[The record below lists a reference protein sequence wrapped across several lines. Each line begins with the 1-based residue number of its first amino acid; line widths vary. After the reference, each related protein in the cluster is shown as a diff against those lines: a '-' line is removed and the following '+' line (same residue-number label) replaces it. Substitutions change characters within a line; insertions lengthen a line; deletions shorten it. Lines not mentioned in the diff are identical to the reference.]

1 MPAWRSRKT
10 LLFLIPVAA
19 LAGIGA
25 VAYFGASASA
35 AAGGDEEELQT
46 ATARRGDLSLVA
58 TGTGTLIPATEVDLG
73 FDTSGELAQILVV
86 VGDVVEVGQVLAR
99 LEPTSAE
106 TALAEA
112 EAELREM
119 TSPLAVAQA
128 HLAVADAQEA
138 LESAQYTYTVR
149 QEGHRATQD
158 TVEGAKARLAQAK
171 EGLASAKEAYD
182 RAEGSAEKARAYD
195 RYASAKSSYNSALAT
210 YNWYTGHPTEIQ
222 QAQLEADVAIAGA
235 RLAEAQA
242 LVAALTGDQLPEGA
256 SGSGLTA
263 LQKAQAAVVAARQN
277 LESTGLHAPMAGT
290 ITAINGTVGETVGGS
305 SVMTLMDLRQP
316 HVEFYLD
323 QTDIDK
329 ASDGLEVE
337 VTFDAYPDV
346 VYSGTVTGIDKASDG
361 LEVEV
366 TFDAYPDVVYSGT
379 VTGIDP
385 VLTTSGGVSAVHGFA
400 ALTPQ
405 AGESAPR
412 LLVGLSA
419 AVDVIAGRVENAVL
433 VPIEALREITPGTYA
448 VFVVDSAGALEMR
461 MVEVGLQNETFAAI
475 TSGLEAGEIVS
486 TGIVEVNS

>member
-58 TGTGTLIPATEVDLG
+58 TGTGTLIPATEVELG
-73 FDTSGELAQILVV
+73 FDTSGELAQILVA
-86 VGDVVEVGQVLAR
+86 VGDEVEAGQVLAR
-99 LEPTSAE
+99 LDPTSAE
-106 TALAEA
+106 TALAEV
-112 EAELREM
+112 EAALREM

-158 TVEGAKARLAQAK
+158 TIEGAKARLAEAK
-171 EGLASAKEAYD
+171 ESLASAKGAYD
-182 RAEGSAEKARAYD
+182 RARGSAEKARAYD

-222 QAQLEADVAIAGA
+222 QAQLEADVAIAEA

-242 LVAALTGDQLPEGA
+242 LVAALTGQQLPEGA

-263 LQKAQAAVVAARQN
+263 LQKAQAGVAAARQN
-277 LESTGLHAPMAGT
+277 LESTDLRATLGGT

-316 HVEFYLD
+316 HVEFFLD
-323 QTDIDK
+323 QTD
-329 ASDGLEVE
+329 
-337 VTFDAYPDV
+337 
-346 VYSGTVTGIDKASDG
+346 IDKASDG

-405 AGESAPR
+405 AGEGAPR

-433 VPIEALREITPGTYA
+433 VPIEALRQITPGTYA

-461 MVEVGLQNETFAAI
+461 MVEVGLQDETFAAI

-486 TGIVEVNS
+486 TGIVEVNA

>member
-1 MPAWRSRKT
+1 

-35 AAGGDEEELQT
+35 AAGADEEELQT

-58 TGTGTLIPATEVDLG
+58 TGTGTLIPATEVELG
-73 FDTSGELAQILVV
+73 FDTSGELAQILVA
-86 VGDVVEVGQVLAR
+86 VGDEVEAGQVLAR
-99 LEPTSAE
+99 LDPTSAE
-106 TALAEA
+106 TALAEV
-112 EAELREM
+112 EAALREM

-138 LESAQYTYTVR
+138 LESAQYMYTVR

-158 TVEGAKARLAQAK
+158 TIEGAKARLAQAK
-171 EGLASAKEAYD
+171 EGLASAKGAYD
-182 RAEGSAEKARAYD
+182 RARGSAEKARAYD

-222 QAQLEADVAIAGA
+222 QAQLEADVAIAEA

-242 LVAALTGDQLPEGA
+242 LVAALTGQQLPEGA

-263 LQKAQAAVVAARQN
+263 LQKAQAGVAAARQN
-277 LESTGLHAPMAGT
+277 LESTDLRATLGGT

-316 HVEFYLD
+316 HVEFFLD
-323 QTDIDK
+323 QTD
-329 ASDGLEVE
+329 
-337 VTFDAYPDV
+337 
-346 VYSGTVTGIDKASDG
+346 IDKASDG

-405 AGESAPR
+405 AGEGAPR

-433 VPIEALREITPGTYA
+433 VPIEALRQITPGTYA

-461 MVEVGLQNETFAAI
+461 MVEVGLQDETFAAI

-486 TGIVEVNS
+486 TGIVEVNA

>member
-35 AAGGDEEELQT
+35 AAGGDDEELQT

-86 VGDVVEVGQVLAR
+86 VGDVVEAGQVLAR

-158 TVEGAKARLAQAK
+158 TIEGAKARLAQAK

-346 VYSGTVTGIDKASDG
+346 VYSGTVTGID
-361 LEVEV
+361 
-366 TFDAYPDVVYSGT
+366 
-379 VTGIDP
+379 P

>member
-19 LAGIGA
+19 LAGIAA

-35 AAGGDEEELQT
+35 AAGGDEEELRT
-46 ATARRGDLSLVA
+46 ATARRGELSLVA
-58 TGTGTLIPATEVDLG
+58 TGTGTLIPATEVELG
-73 FDTSGELAQILVV
+73 FDTSGELAQILVE
-86 VGDVVEVGQVLAR
+86 VGDEVEAGQVLAR
-99 LEPTSAE
+99 LDPTSAE
-106 TALAEA
+106 TALAEV
-112 EAELREM
+112 EAALREL

-158 TVEGAKARLAQAK
+158 TIGGAKARLAQAK

-222 QAQLEADVAIAGA
+222 QAQLEAAVAIAEA

-242 LVAALTGDQLPEGA
+242 LDAALTGEQLPEGA
-256 SGSGLTA
+256 SGSGFTA
-263 LQKAQAAVVAARQN
+263 LQKAQAAVAAARQN
-277 LESTGLHAPMAGT
+277 LESTELHAPMAGT
-290 ITAINGTVGETVGGS
+290 ITAINGTVGQTVGGS

-346 VYSGTVTGIDKASDG
+346 VYSGTVTGID
-361 LEVEV
+361 
-366 TFDAYPDVVYSGT
+366 
-379 VTGIDP
+379 P

-405 AGESAPR
+405 AGEGAPR

-433 VPIEALREITPGTYA
+433 VPIEALRQITPETFA

-461 MVEVGLQNETFAAI
+461 LVEVGLQDETFAAI

-486 TGIVEVNS
+486 TGIVEVNG

>member
-1 MPAWRSRKT
+1 MPAWRSRKN
-10 LLFLIPVAA
+10 LFFLIPVVVI
-19 LAGIGA
+19 AGIGA

-35 AAGGDEEELQT
+35 AAGSDEDELQT
-46 ATARRGDLSLVA
+46 ATARRGELSLVA
-58 TGTGTLIPATEVDLG
+58 TGTGTLIPATEVELG

-86 VGDVVEVGQVLAR
+86 VGDEVEAGQVLAR
-99 LEPTSAE
+99 LDPTSAE

-149 QEGHRATQD
+149 QEGNRATQD
-158 TVEGAKARLAQAK
+158 TIEGAKARLAQAK
-171 EGLASAKEAYD
+171 EGLASAQEAYD

-222 QAQLEADVAIAGA
+222 QAQLQADVAIAEA

-263 LQKAQAAVVAARQN
+263 LQKAQAAVAAARQN

-323 QTDIDK
+323 QTD
-329 ASDGLEVE
+329 
-337 VTFDAYPDV
+337 
-346 VYSGTVTGIDKASDG
+346 IDKASDG

>member
-58 TGTGTLIPATEVDLG
+58 TGTGTLIPATEVELG

-158 TVEGAKARLAQAK
+158 TIEGAKARLAQAK

-346 VYSGTVTGIDKASDG
+346 VYSGTVTGID
-361 LEVEV
+361 
-366 TFDAYPDVVYSGT
+366 
-379 VTGIDP
+379 P

-486 TGIVEVNS
+486 TGIVEVNA

>member
-73 FDTSGELAQILVV
+73 FDTSGELAQILVE
-86 VGDVVEVGQVLAR
+86 VGDEVEAGQVLAR
-99 LEPTSAE
+99 LDPTSAE
-106 TALAEA
+106 TALAEV
-112 EAELREM
+112 EAALREL

-149 QEGHRATQD
+149 QEGNRATQD
-158 TVEGAKARLAQAK
+158 TIGGAKARLAQAK

-222 QAQLEADVAIAGA
+222 QAQLEAAVAIAEA

-242 LVAALTGDQLPEGA
+242 LDAALTGEQLPEGA
-256 SGSGLTA
+256 SGSGFTA
-263 LQKAQAAVVAARQN
+263 LQKTQAAVAAARQN
-277 LESTGLHAPMAGT
+277 LESTELHALMAGT
-290 ITAINGTVGETVGGS
+290 ITAINGTVGQTVGGS

-346 VYSGTVTGIDKASDG
+346 VYSGTVTGID
-361 LEVEV
+361 
-366 TFDAYPDVVYSGT
+366 
-379 VTGIDP
+379 P

-405 AGESAPR
+405 SGEGAPR

-433 VPIEALREITPGTYA
+433 VPIEALRLITPETFA

-461 MVEVGLQNETFAAI
+461 LVEVGLQDETFAAI

-486 TGIVEVNS
+486 TGIVEVNG

>member
-35 AAGGDEEELQT
+35 AAGGDDEELQT

-58 TGTGTLIPATEVDLG
+58 TGTGTLIPATEVELG

-86 VGDVVEVGQVLAR
+86 VGDVVEAGQVLAR

-158 TVEGAKARLAQAK
+158 TIEGAKARLAQAK

-222 QAQLEADVAIAGA
+222 QAQLEAAVAIAEA

-263 LQKAQAAVVAARQN
+263 LQKAQAAVAAARQN
-277 LESTGLHAPMAGT
+277 LESTGLHAPTAGT

-346 VYSGTVTGIDKASDG
+346 VYSGTVTGID
-361 LEVEV
+361 
-366 TFDAYPDVVYSGT
+366 
-379 VTGIDP
+379 P

-405 AGESAPR
+405 AGEGAPR

-461 MVEVGLQNETFAAI
+461 MVEVGLQDETFAAI

>member
-58 TGTGTLIPATEVDLG
+58 TGTGTLIPATEVELG

-158 TVEGAKARLAQAK
+158 TIEGAKARLAQAK

-263 LQKAQAAVVAARQN
+263 LQKAQAAVAAARQN

-323 QTDIDK
+323 QTD
-329 ASDGLEVE
+329 
-337 VTFDAYPDV
+337 
-346 VYSGTVTGIDKASDG
+346 IDKASDG

-486 TGIVEVNS
+486 TGIVEVNA

>member
-149 QEGHRATQD
+149 QEGNRATQD
-158 TVEGAKARLAQAK
+158 TIEGAKARLAQAK
-171 EGLASAKEAYD
+171 EGLASAQEAYD

-263 LQKAQAAVVAARQN
+263 LQKAQAGVAAARQN
-277 LESTGLHAPMAGT
+277 LESTDLRATLGGT

-346 VYSGTVTGIDKASDG
+346 VYSGTVTGID
-361 LEVEV
+361 
-366 TFDAYPDVVYSGT
+366 
-379 VTGIDP
+379 P

-405 AGESAPR
+405 AGEGAPR

-461 MVEVGLQNETFAAI
+461 MVEVGLQDETFAAI

>member
-346 VYSGTVTGIDKASDG
+346 VYSGTVTGID
-361 LEVEV
+361 
-366 TFDAYPDVVYSGT
+366 
-379 VTGIDP
+379 P

>member
-1 MPAWRSRKT
+1 MPAWKSRKT

-58 TGTGTLIPATEVDLG
+58 TGTGSLIPATEVELG

-86 VGDVVEVGQVLAR
+86 VGDEVEAGQVLAR
-99 LEPTSAE
+99 LDPTSAE

-158 TVEGAKARLAQAK
+158 TIEGAKARLAQAK

-222 QAQLEADVAIAGA
+222 QAQLEADVAIAEA

-242 LVAALTGDQLPEGA
+242 LFAALTGDQLPEGA

-263 LQKAQAAVVAARQN
+263 LQKAQAAAAAARQN

-290 ITAINGTVGETVGGS
+290 ITAISGNVGETVGGS

-329 ASDGLEVE
+329 ASG
-337 VTFDAYPDV
+337 
-346 VYSGTVTGIDKASDG
+346 G

-405 AGESAPR
+405 AGEGAPR

-419 AVDVIAGRVENAVL
+419 AVDVIAGRVANAVL

-461 MVEVGLQNETFAAI
+461 MVAVGLQDETFAAI

-486 TGIVEVNS
+486 TGIVEVNA

>member
-1 MPAWRSRKT
+1 MPAWRSRKN
-10 LLFLIPVAA
+10 LLFLIPVVV

-35 AAGGDEEELQT
+35 AAGDSEEELQT
-46 ATARRGDLSLVA
+46 ATARRGDLFLVA

-73 FDTSGELAQILVV
+73 FDTSGELAQILVE
-86 VGDVVEVGQVLAR
+86 VGDDVEAGQVLAR
-99 LEPTSAE
+99 LDPTSAE
-106 TALAEA
+106 TALAEV
-112 EAELREM
+112 EAALREM

-138 LESAQYTYTVR
+138 LESAQYMYTVR
-149 QEGHRATQD
+149 QEGHRGTQD
-158 TVEGAKARLAQAK
+158 TIEGAKARLAQAK

-222 QAQLEADVAIAGA
+222 QAQLEAAVAIAEA

-242 LVAALTGDQLPEGA
+242 LDAALTGEQLPEGA
-256 SGSGLTA
+256 SGSGFTA
-263 LQKAQAAVVAARQN
+263 LQKAQAAVAAARQN
-277 LESTGLHAPMAGT
+277 LESTELHAPMAGT
-290 ITAINGTVGETVGGS
+290 ITAINGTVGQTVGGS

-346 VYSGTVTGIDKASDG
+346 VYSGTVTGID
-361 LEVEV
+361 
-366 TFDAYPDVVYSGT
+366 
-379 VTGIDP
+379 P

-405 AGESAPR
+405 AGEGAPR

-461 MVEVGLQNETFAAI
+461 MVEVGLQDETFAAI

>member
-58 TGTGTLIPATEVDLG
+58 TGTGTLIPATEVELG

-86 VGDVVEVGQVLAR
+86 VGDEVEAGQVLAR
-99 LEPTSAE
+99 LDPTSAE

-158 TVEGAKARLAQAK
+158 TIEGAKARLAQAK

-346 VYSGTVTGIDKASDG
+346 VYSGTVTGID
-361 LEVEV
+361 
-366 TFDAYPDVVYSGT
+366 
-379 VTGIDP
+379 P

-405 AGESAPR
+405 AGEGAPR

-461 MVEVGLQNETFAAI
+461 MVEVGLQDETFAAI

-486 TGIVEVNS
+486 TGIVEVNG

>member
-158 TVEGAKARLAQAK
+158 TIEGAKARLAQAK

-222 QAQLEADVAIAGA
+222 QAQLEAAVAIAEA

-242 LVAALTGDQLPEGA
+242 LDAALTGEQLPEGA
-256 SGSGLTA
+256 SGSGFTA
-263 LQKAQAAVVAARQN
+263 LQKTQAAVAAARQN
-277 LESTGLHAPMAGT
+277 LESTELHALMAGT
-290 ITAINGTVGETVGGS
+290 ITAINGTVGQTVGGS

-323 QTDIDK
+323 QTD
-329 ASDGLEVE
+329 
-337 VTFDAYPDV
+337 
-346 VYSGTVTGIDKASDG
+346 IDKASDG

>member
-35 AAGGDEEELQT
+35 AAGGDKEELQT

-58 TGTGTLIPATEVDLG
+58 TGTGTLIPATEVELG
-73 FDTSGELAQILVV
+73 FDTSGELAQILVA
-86 VGDVVEVGQVLAR
+86 VGDEVEAGQVLAR

-158 TVEGAKARLAQAK
+158 TIEGAKARLAQAK

-346 VYSGTVTGIDKASDG
+346 VYSGTVTGID
-361 LEVEV
+361 
-366 TFDAYPDVVYSGT
+366 
-379 VTGIDP
+379 P

>member
-58 TGTGTLIPATEVDLG
+58 TGTGTLIPATEVELG

-86 VGDVVEVGQVLAR
+86 VGDVVEAGQVLAR

-158 TVEGAKARLAQAK
+158 TIEGAKARLAQAK

-346 VYSGTVTGIDKASDG
+346 VYSGTVTGID
-361 LEVEV
+361 
-366 TFDAYPDVVYSGT
+366 
-379 VTGIDP
+379 P

>member
-10 LLFLIPVAA
+10 LLLLIPVAA

-58 TGTGTLIPATEVDLG
+58 TGTGTLIPATEVELG

-86 VGDVVEVGQVLAR
+86 VGDEVEAGQVLAR
-99 LEPTSAE
+99 LDPTSAE

-346 VYSGTVTGIDKASDG
+346 VYSGTVTGID
-361 LEVEV
+361 
-366 TFDAYPDVVYSGT
+366 
-379 VTGIDP
+379 P

-405 AGESAPR
+405 AGEGAPR

-486 TGIVEVNS
+486 TGIVEVNG

>member
-73 FDTSGELAQILVV
+73 FDTSGELAQILVE
-86 VGDVVEVGQVLAR
+86 VGDDVEAGQVLAR

-158 TVEGAKARLAQAK
+158 TIEGAKARLAQAK

-346 VYSGTVTGIDKASDG
+346 VYSGTVTGID
-361 LEVEV
+361 
-366 TFDAYPDVVYSGT
+366 
-379 VTGIDP
+379 P

>member
-35 AAGGDEEELQT
+35 AAGGDKEELQT

-346 VYSGTVTGIDKASDG
+346 VYSGTVTGID
-361 LEVEV
+361 
-366 TFDAYPDVVYSGT
+366 
-379 VTGIDP
+379 P

-486 TGIVEVNS
+486 TGIVEVNA

>member
-86 VGDVVEVGQVLAR
+86 VGDVVEAGQVLAR

-158 TVEGAKARLAQAK
+158 TIEGAKARLAQAK

-346 VYSGTVTGIDKASDG
+346 VYSGTVTGID
-361 LEVEV
+361 
-366 TFDAYPDVVYSGT
+366 
-379 VTGIDP
+379 P

>member
-35 AAGGDEEELQT
+35 AAGGDDEELRT

-58 TGTGTLIPATEVDLG
+58 TGTGTLIPATEVELG

-86 VGDVVEVGQVLAR
+86 VGDEVEAGQVLAR

-158 TVEGAKARLAQAK
+158 TIEGAKARLAQAK

-263 LQKAQAAVVAARQN
+263 LQKAQAAVAAARQN

-290 ITAINGTVGETVGGS
+290 ITAINGNVGETVGGS

-323 QTDIDK
+323 QTD
-329 ASDGLEVE
+329 
-337 VTFDAYPDV
+337 
-346 VYSGTVTGIDKASDG
+346 IDKASDG

>member
-73 FDTSGELAQILVV
+73 FDTSGELAQILVE
-86 VGDVVEVGQVLAR
+86 VGDDVEAGQVLAR

-158 TVEGAKARLAQAK
+158 TIEGAKARLAQAK

-346 VYSGTVTGIDKASDG
+346 VYSGTVTGID
-361 LEVEV
+361 
-366 TFDAYPDVVYSGT
+366 
-379 VTGIDP
+379 P

-433 VPIEALREITPGTYA
+433 VPIEALRQITPETFA